1 MPTRR
6 AVLSGLPL
14 PPHSRAKDDIRRLP
28 SAAKQTMVRRRRS
41 GPQMRSERMEMA
53 PRLTM
58 EDRLQRLVA
67 KCRSRVNA
75 LESPPVSL
83 RHTPDSTLGRLA
95 REAGY
100 ERISEKFREHL
111 GERLKDAGLG
121 THPELVDPTITR
133 DTRIHLF
140 DLNHPLP
147 GIQPT
152 RVLFQEERQLSDFL
166 VKNFAALSYVRKN
179 RLKLRRSEAH
189 IYAGC
194 RVDLLAEDTKTRE
207 LVGFELKAEAAKERV
222 VAQAAK

>member
-1 MPTRR
+1 
-6 AVLSGLPL
+6 
-14 PPHSRAKDDIRRLP
+14 
-28 SAAKQTMVRRRRS
+28 
-41 GPQMRSERMEMA
+41 MEMA